1 MGSSSS
7 SEKADTIEND
17 KTENFGLLNISN
29 DLDGGFNALEII
41 TFVLVAMAAVI
52 FLKMFCARRRKKR
65 MVELQKQ
72 LQGISLPDY
81 PSPPPAVHVHAARVP
96 IMGPPPPPL
105 YPGSQANNVEKYN
118 I

>member
-1 MGSSSS
+1 
-7 SEKADTIEND
+7 
-17 KTENFGLLNISN
+17 
-29 DLDGGFNALEII
+29 
-41 TFVLVAMAAVI
+41 
-52 FLKMFCARRRKKR
+52 

-81 PSPPPAVHVHAARVP
+81 PAQPPAHAAPAVHVHAARVP

-105 YPGSQANNVEKYN
+105 YPGQGNNVEKYN